1 MVWQTLAILYL
12 NTGISYPMTTE
23 LLGRLA
29 NLLILSLMLSGAAN
43 ATDESVDKSQLLA
56 GEKIYKQGLLSSGK
70 FIPATIHGD
79 IKVTG
84 DQVICSSCHR
94 KSGMGTTEG
103 QQVVP
108 AIAGDVLFKP
118 LRLPT
123 DKPPLPPALRPAY
136 TRDTLKVA
144 LTMGIDAN
152 GKKLD
157 PFMPRYEI
165 SDEEL
170 DSLILY
176 LNTLSN
182 KRDPGVT
189 DTEIHFSTIIV
200 EGNETRNKAML
211 DVFEAYIQQK
221 NTETRHESS
230 RAKNAP
236 WHKEWMMKTYR
247 KWRYHVWTLK
257 GDPNTWQ
264 DQLDEYYRKQPVFAV
279 VNGVVDASFGPVH
292 QFCEDNGIPCLFPTT
307 MLPTID
313 EDDFY
318 TLYLN
323 RGYLFEGEAA
333 ASYLA
338 TEFKNKK
345 ILHLTNSDDK
355 FSSIS
360 AYGLRANLDHEYYN
374 QKEIS
379 CVDEPDSQQLSD
391 IDSFNAIAIHTDKAC
406 TDQILKSLSKVD
418 LKGTIFL
425 SSRLYGTSIEGI
437 PGALKK
443 KVKFIHSQEMPAKL
457 NRLLARSTGWFR
469 YKRILNPDEM
479 EVQANAYFALKVTG
493 DALKHIRGY
502 FFRDYFIEKIEHT
515 IDDVPYTSIYPRLS
529 LAPKQRF
536 SSRGYYVATIDEKR
550 NRLAA
555 ETPWRAP

>member
-1 MVWQTLAILYL
+1 MTTKLPGRLVNILILYL
-12 NTGISYPMTTE
+12 IMSGGAYAAEEITGK
-23 LLGRLA
+23 G
-29 NLLILSLMLSGAAN
+29 MLSSG
-43 ATDESVDKSQLLA
+43 EQIYKEGLLA
-56 GEKIYKQGLLSSGK
+56 SGK

-84 DQVICSSCHR
+84 DQVICTSCHR

-108 AIAGDVLFKP
+108 AIAGDMLFNP

-136 TRDTLKVA
+136 TRESLKLA

-152 GKKLD
+152 GKELD

-165 SDEEL
+165 SEKDL

-176 LNTLSN
+176 LKTLSS
-182 KRDPGVT
+182 KTDPGVT
-189 DTEIHFSTIIV
+189 DTEIHFSTIVV
-200 EGNETRNKAML
+200 EGNEARNRAML

-221 NTETRHESS
+221 NTETRNESN

-236 WHKEWMMKTYR
+236 WHKEWMLKTYR
-247 KWRYHVWTLK
+247 KWKLHVWTLK
-257 GDPNTWQ
+257 GDGDSWQ
-264 DQLDEYYRKQPVFAV
+264 QQLDEYYRKQPVFAV
-279 VNGVVDASFGPVH
+279 INGVVDTSFSPVH

-323 RGYLFEGEAA
+323 RGYLFEGEAV

-338 TEFKNKK
+338 AEYKKQK
-345 ILHLTNSDDK
+345 ILHLVDKDDK
-355 FSSIS
+355 ISSIS
-360 AYGLRANLDHEYYN
+360 AYGMRSKLDHNSYT
-374 QKEIS
+374 QMDFS
-379 CVDEPDSQQLSD
+379 CPTIDEKQALST
-391 IDSFNAIAIHTDKAC
+391 IKGPAVIVIHAGKTCSDKL
-406 TDQILKSLSKVD
+406 LKSLSEID
-418 LKGTIFL
+418 LKATVFL
-425 SSRLYGTSIEGI
+425 STRLYGASIEDI
-437 PGALKK
+437 PKPLLN
-443 KVKFIHSQEMPAKL
+443 KVKFIHTQEMPAKL

-536 SSRGYYVATIDEKR
+536 SSRGYYIATIDEQR

>member
-1 MVWQTLAILYL
+1 
-12 NTGISYPMTTE
+12 MTI
-23 LLGRLA
+23 
-29 NLLILSLMLSGAAN
+29 NLRCSLIAGLMLSGMISDAVIADDDS
-43 ATDESVDKSQLLA
+43 TDSLRVSL
-56 GEKIYKQGLLSSGK
+56 GEKIYTQGIAASGK

-84 DQVICSSCHR
+84 DQLICASCHR

-108 AIAGDVLFKP
+108 AIAGDVLFNP

-136 TRDTLKVA
+136 TRETLKLA
-144 LTMGIDAN
+144 LTGGIDAN
-152 GKKLD
+152 GNKLD
-157 PFMPRYEI
+157 PFMPRYQI

-170 DSLILY
+170 DGLVAY
-176 LNTLSN
+176 LNTLSSQT
-182 KRDPGVT
+182 DPGVS
-189 DTEIHFSTIIV
+189 DTEIHFSTIVV
-200 EGNETRNKAML
+200 EGNEDRNKAML
-211 DVFEAYIQQK
+211 DVFEAYVEQK
-221 NTETRHESS
+221 NTETRNESS

-236 WHKEWMMKTYR
+236 WHKEWMLKTYR
-247 KWRYHVWTLK
+247 KWRLHVWTLK
-257 GDPNTWQ
+257 GDSATWQ
-264 DQLDEYYRKQPVFAV
+264 GQLDAYYREAPVFAV
-279 VNGVVDASFGPVH
+279 LNGVVDSSFGPVH

-323 RGYLFEGEAA
+323 RGYIFEGEAA
-333 ASYLA
+333 AAYLGEA
-338 TEFKNKK
+338 YQNEK
-345 ILHLTNSDDK
+345 ILHLVDNSDK
-355 FSSIS
+355 ASSIA
-360 AYGLRANLDHEYYN
+360 AYGLRSDLDHENYT
-374 QKEIS
+374 
-379 CVDEPDSQQLSD
+379 QQSLDCDGQNHAELLSD
-391 IDSFNAIAIHTDKAC
+391 ISLYQAIAIHADKHC
-406 TDQILKSLSKVD
+406 TDVLLSALSHTA
-418 LKGTIFL
+418 LKGNIFL
-425 SSRLYGTSIEGI
+425 STRLYGTSIEAI
-437 PGALKK
+437 PADLSS
-443 KVKFIHSQEMPAKL
+443 KVKFIHTHEMPSRI

-502 FFRDYFIEKIEHT
+502 FFRDYFIEKIEHV

-536 SSRGYYVATIDEKR
+536 GSRGFYLAEIDEKR
-550 NRLAA
+550 MRLSMVA
-555 ETPWRAP
+555 PWRAP